1 MLAIGIAER
10 CAQDTT
16 TETKV
21 VRSYLIAL
29 AIADVGHVF
38 ITCFVMGYERAID
51 IAQWNAMA
59 WGNIGVTV
67 SSRPCP
73 WRAQVQLTWCLYPG
87 TAFPVPFGI
96 FTGPVWIRPTITFC
110 EDGKEAIVIT
120 LLPYREFCSL
130 SLVLQLWSTLC
141 DSQSEPSVEFL
152 ARSLK

>member
-1 MLAIGIAER
+1 VLAIGIAER

-120 LLPYREFCSL
+120 LTENFAL
-130 SLVLQLWSTLC
+130 SASCFSYGPPSATAN
-141 DSQSEPSVEFL
+141 QSRVSSFWL
-152 ARSLK
+152 DH